1 MRKYANIIIIIM
13 IFISP
18 FYVQAKGTFHLNAS
32 QNFSKSSP
40 ETAAIKDANKD
51 VDGCL
56 WLGAGC
62 FANIYGIA
70 AAYVIVPSPKVSQL
84 IGKSSDYI
92 LIYSETYR
100 KTAKN
105 IQVTRSTQGCLIF
118 ASLYLLMIYYPAIT
132 GGY

>member
-1 MRKYANIIIIIM
+1 MRKYTNIFIIIM

-18 FYVQAKGTFHLNAS
+18 FYMQAKGTFHLNTS
-32 QNFSKSSP
+32 QNFSRSSP
-40 ETAAIKDANKD
+40 EKAAIKDANKD

-62 FANIYGIA
+62 LANIYGIA
-70 AAYVIVPSPKVSQL
+70 AAYVVVPSPKISRL
-84 IGKSSDYI
+84 IGKSPDYI
-92 LIYSETYR
+92 LIYSDTYR

-105 IQVTRSTQGCLIF
+105 IQVKKSTQGCLIF
-118 ASLYLLMIYYPAIT
+118 AALYLLMIYYPAFA